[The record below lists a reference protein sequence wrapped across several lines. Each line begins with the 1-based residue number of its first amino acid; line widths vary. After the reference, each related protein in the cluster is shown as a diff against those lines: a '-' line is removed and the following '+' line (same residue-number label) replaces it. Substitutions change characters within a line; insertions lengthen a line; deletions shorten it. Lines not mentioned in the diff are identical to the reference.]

1 MCYNCRMEKRVKD
14 IRRGFYH
21 LVSGLEDRRRAIQG
35 RLRAHH
41 TLYAFLGGIGVV
53 MFWHGLWEG
62 LNLLYQAD
70 GFLSFIGHPA
80 VSMTIGILI
89 LTFSGLFVLELVGR
103 EARELE
109 EKIEDVREDIEDV
122 QEDLEDVADNCKR

>member
-1 MCYNCRMEKRVKD
+1 MERRVKN
-14 IRRGFYH
+14 IQKGFYH
-21 LVSGLEDRRRAIQG
+21 LFSGLANRRRAIQG

-70 GFLSFIGHPA
+70 GFFSFIGHPA
-80 VSMTIGILI
+80 VSMTIGIFI

-109 EKIEDVREDIEDV
+109 DKIEDVEEDIADV
-122 QEDLEDVADNCKR
+122 QEDLEDVESRCRH